1 MGIKT
6 MKEAF
11 SLEGKNTI
19 VTGGAKGIGLGI
31 TEAYAQQGANVAI
44 FARDEVAAKEVVD
57 DLKAKYSGKYSYYV
71 TDIKDMQSCK
81 NAVNKFIED
90 FGDID
95 VLVNNAGIAV
105 SGGLLSM
112 DEDLAPWH
120 ECFDVDLNGGV
131 RLSYLV
137 CKHMRDNGKGGKVIN
152 ITSNAGEMINAP
164 FLTAYAA
171 AKAAF
176 NHLTRCLAA
185 EVAPYN
191 IQVNAIAPGFTFSNF
206 VKHISDEAYKAMCE
220 TIPAGR
226 FADPIEIGALATYL
240 ASQSSDM
247 VTGRIFTIDGGYSLQ
262 H

>member
-1 MGIKT
+1 MSIKS
-6 MKEAF
+6 MESAF
-11 SLEGKNTI
+11 SLKGKNTI

-31 TEAYAQQGANVAI
+31 AMAFAQQGANVAI
-44 FARDEVAAKEVVD
+44 FARDAVAAKEAVD
-57 DLKAKYSGKYSYYV
+57 ELGANYSGKFSYYV
-71 TDIKDMQSCK
+71 TDIKDMNNCK
-81 NAVNKFIED
+81 DSVTKFIEEH
-90 FGDID
+90 GDID

-105 SGGLLSM
+105 AGGLLSM

-206 VKHISDEAYKAMCE
+206 AKNIPEDRINALCE
-220 TIPAGR
+220 TIPARR
-226 FADPIEIGALATYL
+226 FAQPIEIGALATYL
-240 ASQSSDM
+240 ASEASDM
-247 VTGRIFTIDGGYSLQ
+247 VTGQIYTIDGGYSLQ